1 MALDAIDWMQTYNEP
16 PAIYRALREACA
28 PAPGCQGVD
37 ATYYGADP
45 SGSKDSAAA
54 INAAIAAA
62 AGRPVLL
69 PAGKYRLEAPIRFT
83 PSGTGHVPGLSLLGA
98 GQQLTVLQVRHSQG
112 PAIVMDQTPDRAYQ
126 FGQYGMLAGFT
137 LDGLGTANGPAL
149 QFTGGWRYQ
158 MEDMTIRY
166 FNGNGVSSPWRSD
179 IYSNPDAW
187 QTSLRMTR
195 VTIDGNKGWGI
206 YSDAATGFLLNADDL
221 LVRQNTAGGVNLTGG
236 VRLVG
241 GGIAYNGGP
250 GLVLRKSPLGA
261 IPQLS
266 VVERVEFDGNSGP
279 HLQLNAAARIS
290 VRSSR
295 FISQPIN
302 GVFKP
307 LTAVMIGNASPTSE
321 GAVTGAVFD
330 QCGFRAT
337 VGYAWTGF
345 SFGSKASYA
354 NVAIDYPLWIT
365 FDATL
370 QRKLGPEVGAGLV
383 NLRE

>member
-1 MALDAIDWMQTYNEP
+1 MALDAIDWMQTHNDP

-28 PAPGCQGVD
+28 PDPGCRGVD

-45 SGSKDSAAA
+45 TGSKDSAAA
-54 INAAIAAA
+54 INAAISAA

-69 PAGKYRLEAPIRFT
+69 PAGKFRLESPIKFT
-83 PSGTGHVPGLSLLGA
+83 PTGTGHVPGLSLLGA
-98 GQQLTVLQVRHSQG
+98 GQQLTVLQVRHSKG
-112 PAIVMDQTPDRAYQ
+112 AAIQMDQTPDRAYK
-126 FGQYGMLAGFT
+126 FGQYGILAGFT
-137 LDGLGTANGPAL
+137 LDGLGTATGPAVK
-149 QFTGGWRYQ
+149 FTGAWRYQ

-166 FNGNGVSSPWRSD
+166 FNGNGVESPWRGD

-195 VTIDGNKGWGI
+195 VTIDGNNGWGI

-221 LVRQNTAGGVNLTGG
+221 LVRQNAAGGVNLTGN

-250 GLVLRKSPLGA
+250 GLVLRKYALGP

-266 VVERVEFDGNSGP
+266 VIERIEFDGNAGP
-279 HLQLNAAARIS
+279 HMQLSAAARAS

-295 FISQPIN
+295 FISQPIA

-307 LTAVMIGNASPTSE
+307 SVAVTIGNATPTTE
-321 GAVTGAVFD
+321 GAVTGVVFD
-330 QCGFRAT
+330 QCAFRAT
-337 VGYAWTGF
+337 AGYAWTGF
-345 SFGSKASYA
+345 SFGSKASYSGI
-354 NVAIDYPLWIT
+354 VVDYPLWIT
-365 FDATL
+365 FDPTV
-370 QRKLGPEVGAGLV
+370 QRKLGAEVGAGLV
-383 NLRE
+383 TVRE

>member
-1 MALDAIDWMQTYNEP
+1 MALDAIDWMQTYNDP

-28 PAPGCQGVD
+28 PDPGCHGLD

-45 SGSKDSAAA
+45 SGAKDSAPA

-69 PAGKYRLEAPIRFT
+69 PAGKYRLDAPLKFV
-83 PSGTGHVPGLSLLGA
+83 PSGSGHVPGLSLLGA
-98 GQQLTVLQVRHSQG
+98 GQQVTVLQVRHNQG
-112 PAIVMDQTPDRAYQ
+112 PAIIMDQTPDRAYQ

-137 LDGLGTANGPAL
+137 LDGMGVAAGPGV
-149 QFTGGWRYQ
+149 QFTGAWRYQ

-166 FNGNGVSSPWRSD
+166 FNGHGVASPWRSD

-187 QTSLRMTR
+187 QTALRMTR
-195 VTIDGNKGWGI
+195 VTIDSNKGWGV

-241 GGIAYNGGP
+241 GAIAYNGGP
-250 GLVLRKSPLGA
+250 GMVLRKYALGA

-266 VVERVEFDGNSGP
+266 IIERIEFDGNSGP
-279 HLQLNAAARIS
+279 HLQINAAARVS

-307 LTAVMIGNASPTSE
+307 LTAVMIGNASPTTD
-321 GAVTGAVFD
+321 GAATGVVFD
-330 QCGFRAT
+330 QCAFRAT
-337 VGYAWTGF
+337 AGYPWTGF
-345 SFGSKASYA
+345 SFGNKASYS
-354 NVAIDYPLWIT
+354 NINIDYPLWIT
-365 FDATL
+365 FDPTV
-370 QRKLGPEVGAGLV
+370 QRKLGPEAVTGLV